1 METQLIKSNRSPH
14 PMMWIAGIA
23 ITVFSATGVAALM
36 GWIPS
41 SMGRHGEVSDPA
53 PAAKTAAKPAQPA
66 SHAQPAS
73 KATVPAPVRVAAAPP
88 ANSAP
93 VHPKCAECGV
103 IESTRE
109 VEVRGEGTG
118 IGAVGGAVV
127 GGILGNQV
135 GAGHGREIATAAG
148 AIGGVV
154 AGNEIEKRIKTT
166 KAYEVAVRLDDG
178 SSRVVREASAPAW
191 RPGDHVKVVGGAIRS
206 N

>member
-1 METQLIKSNRSPH
+1 MDTQLIKSNRSPH

-88 ANSAP
+88 ANTAP

-154 AGNEIEKRIKTT
+154 AGNEIEKRIKST
-166 KAYEVAVRLDDG
+166 KAYDVAVRLDDG
-178 SSRVVREASAPAW
+178 SIRVVREASAPAW

>member
-14 PMMWIAGIA
+14 PMVWIAGIA
-23 ITVFSATGVAALM
+23 ITVFAATGVAALM

-41 SMGRHGEVSDPA
+41 SMGRAGEVGVPAPA
-53 PAAKTAAKPAQPA
+53 PAAKSVTKSAQPA
-66 SHAQPAS
+66 SAAHAPAS
-73 KATVPAPVRVAAAPP
+73 APARVAAAPP

-93 VHPKCAECGV
+93 AHPKCAECGV

-109 VEVRGEGTG
+109 VDVRGEATG

-178 SSRVVREASAPAW
+178 SSRVVRETSAPAW
-191 RPGDHVKVVGGAIRS
+191 RPGDHVKVVDGAIRS

>member
-1 METQLIKSNRSPH
+1 METQLIKSKPSLH
-14 PMMWIAGIA
+14 PMAWIAGIA
-23 ITVFSATGVAALM
+23 ITVFAATGVAALM
-36 GWIPS
+36 GWLPS
-41 SMGRHGEVSDPA
+41 SMGRPGEVGVPV
-53 PAAKTAAKPAQPA
+53 PAAKSVAKPAQPA
-66 SHAQPAS
+66 SAAH
-73 KATVPAPVRVAAAPP
+73 VPAPARVAAAPP

-93 VHPKCAECGV
+93 AHPKCAECGV

-109 VEVRGEGTG
+109 VDVRGEGTG

-166 KAYEVAVRLDDG
+166 KAYEVAIRLDDG

-191 RPGDHVKVVGGAIRS
+191 RPGDHVKVVDGAIRS